1 MSSDYGVDWGS
12 LRTRD
17 GVGVDAGL
25 IRALLHA
32 PDAGSGGKAS
42 DQLEYA
48 AFYSRQLEEAAL
60 PVTRVLVDAVCKGEC
75 TYWGTVYAT
84 DALVELTYECHS
96 ARPELDGLD
105 LPDRCLAVVRA
116 HLPRLYQMLDETTDD
131 TVLSNL
137 ITIVHNAE
145 DDTPTRRAL
154 LEKLSH
160 QGLEGASELALR
172 WAQDDEQERLD
183 LPGTGR
189 RVHRHTSC

>member
-1 MSSDYGVDWGS
+1 MGGDYGVEWGS

-17 GVGVDAGL
+17 GVGMDPAPIGVML
-25 IRALLHA
+25 SA
-32 PDAGSGGKAS
+32 PDPGTANEAYWQIEGT
-42 DQLEYA
+42 
-48 AFYSRQLEEAAL
+48 AFYSRYLEEAAL
-60 PVTRVLVDAVCKGEC
+60 PVTRVLVDAVCNGEC

-116 HLPRLYQMLDETTDD
+116 HLPRLYQILEQATDD
-131 TVLSNL
+131 RIRSRL
-137 ITIVHNAE
+137 ITIVYNAE

>member
-1 MSSDYGVDWGS
+1 MRDYGVDWGS

-42 DQLEYA
+42 DQLEGL
-48 AFYSRQLEEAAL
+48 AFYSRYLEEAAL
-60 PVTRVLVDAVCKGEC
+60 PVTRVLVDAVCEGEC

-116 HLPRLYQMLDETTDD
+116 RLPRLYQMLEQATDD
-131 TVLSNL
+131 RIRSHL
-137 ITIVHNAE
+137 ITIVYNAE
-145 DDTPTRRAL
+145 DDTPTRQAL
-154 LEKLSH
+154 LERLSH
-160 QGLEGASELALR
+160 Q
-172 WAQDDEQERLD
+172 D
-183 LPGTGR
+183 LPGPSDNALHWNLVEEYGEDR
-189 RVHRHTSC
+189 RAQEQNRKKH

>member
-12 LRTRD
+12 LRTSH
-17 GVGVDAGL
+17 GVGVDPGL
-25 IRALLHA
+25 IRALLYA

-84 DALVELTYECHS
+84 DALVELTCGETPPGEEHS
-96 ARPELDGLD
+96 NEDLDS
-105 LPDRCLAVVRA
+105 RCLAVVRA
-116 HLPRLYQMLDETTDD
+116 HLPRLYQMLEQTTDD
-131 TVLSNL
+131 TILSNL
-137 ITIVHNAE
+137 ITIVHNTE
-145 DDTPTRRAL
+145 DDTPTRQAL

-160 QGLEGASELALR
+160 Q
-172 WAQDDEQERLD
+172 D
-183 LPGTGR
+183 LPGPSDNALHWNLVEEYGEDR
-189 RVHRHTSC
+189 RTQEQNRKKH